1 VIQKGGVQFDAIDE
15 NRKYYKHDLQDK
27 YGNGVKISD
36 MPDRTKG
43 DDSNGQRTPL
53 SKQIIK
59 EQVYNLSEKLFKQ
72 GLDWDEDDANWVLAY
87 DYILPKN
94 WHHIAR
100 RTDLLVMLPKEYPAK
115 PPIGFYLMANIPQSA
130 NGHLYNQAYHAA
142 DMRPLEHGWKWYCVY
157 IDNGD
162 WQPAIC
168 RKQGD
173 WLRGDNLWTYF
184 TLINEVLASED

>member
-1 VIQKGGVQFDAIDE
+1 MTIVNGRRVNVSSISNSGVYGSELISSIGNRAQGNRRAVIQKGGVQFDAIDE

-87 DYILPKN
+87 DYILPSN
-94 WHHIAR
+94 WHHIA
-100 RTDLLVMLPKEYPAK
+100 E
-115 PPIGFYLMANIPQSA
+115 
-130 NGHLYNQAYHAA
+130 
-142 DMRPLEHGWKWYCVY
+142 E
-157 IDNGD
+157 
-162 WQPAIC
+162 
-168 RKQGD
+168 
-173 WLRGDNLWTYF
+173 
-184 TLINEVLASED
+184 LISL